1 MYLLHIYYIL
11 SLIENQPT
19 WSVCS
24 VSYYKYTLFF
34 FRKDDLSQ
42 SLEKAK
48 KLLDVKAAIEKLRLR
63 SIESEDGTGSE
74 ISTSSSE
81 SSNSSE
87 SDSEI
92 AIAPVTAPKG

>member
-1 MYLLHIYYIL
+1 MYLLT

-19 WSVCS
+19 WAVCS
-24 VSYYKYTLFF
+24 VSYCESVSFF

-92 AIAPVTAPKG
+92 AIAPVTAPKGK